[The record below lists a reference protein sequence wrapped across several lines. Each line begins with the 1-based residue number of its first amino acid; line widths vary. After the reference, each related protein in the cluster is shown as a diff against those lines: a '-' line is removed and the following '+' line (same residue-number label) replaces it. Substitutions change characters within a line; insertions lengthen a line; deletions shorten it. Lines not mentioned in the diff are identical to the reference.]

1 MQKDSISFF
10 AAELPEHKGM
20 QSLTNQVYLRDGKL
34 KISILNLV
42 YFYIY
47 LNLFILYPLLR
58 SSWTSLKNNPLVTLL
73 CMNELKKEWHLIF
86 Y

>member
-42 YFYIY
+42 FYT
-47 LNLFILYPLLR
+47 LPF
-58 SSWTSLKNNPLVTLL
+58 VTLL
-73 CMNELKKEWHLIF
+73 MDVIKE
-86 Y
+86 